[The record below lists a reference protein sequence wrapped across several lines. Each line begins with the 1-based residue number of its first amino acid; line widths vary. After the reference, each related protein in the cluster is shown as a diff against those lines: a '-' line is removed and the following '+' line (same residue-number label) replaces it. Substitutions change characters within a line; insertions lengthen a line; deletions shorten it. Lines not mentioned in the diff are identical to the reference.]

1 MNIYCRASGQQIN
14 MDKSSIHF
22 AKGVSN
28 SSREE
33 IKTLLNVQNESLN
46 QKYLGM
52 PSNVGTLTND
62 AFKYLKDRM
71 MKNCLSAGG
80 KEVLIK
86 AEAQAIPTYFMFC
99 FKLPRGLCQH
109 INTIIRGFWWG
120 NKDGKRKTCWVAWEE
135 MIKPKQWGGVGFRD
149 IELFNLSLLA
159 RQAWRI
165 LNKPSSLS
173 ARVLKAAY
181 YPSVDFLEADLGTGP
196 SRVWP
201 AIIEGKEVLVQGIIR
216 RIGMGE
222 TTNLWS
228 MNWLLL
234 LGINLTKL
242 STDLTRITNPTVD
255 HS

>member
-1 MNIYCRASGQQIN
+1 M
-14 MDKSSIHF
+14 
-22 AKGVSN
+22 
-28 SSREE
+28 
-33 IKTLLNVQNESLN
+33 
-46 QKYLGM
+46 
-52 PSNVGTLTND
+52 
-62 AFKYLKDRM
+62 
-71 MKNCLSAGG
+71 
-80 KEVLIK
+80 
-86 AEAQAIPTYFMFC
+86 
-99 FKLPRGLCQH
+99 
-109 INTIIRGFWWG
+109 
-120 NKDGKRKTCWVAWEE
+120 
-135 MIKPKQWGGVGFRD
+135 
-149 IELFNLSLLA
+149 FNLSLLA
-159 RQAWRI
+159 WQAWRI